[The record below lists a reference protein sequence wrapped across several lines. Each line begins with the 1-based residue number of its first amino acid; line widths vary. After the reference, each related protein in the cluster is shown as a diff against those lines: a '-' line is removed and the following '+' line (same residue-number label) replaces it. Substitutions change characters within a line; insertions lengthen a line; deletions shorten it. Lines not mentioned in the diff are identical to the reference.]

1 MENRWCDMIEQQIAE
16 VKANQDRLWL
26 DMKAEWLRTQESQI
40 SLKERVDEMH
50 YHLFNGFDK
59 MVKETHSSSIE
70 IKEQINLL
78 ARTVGLLNKE
88 VYKSPAQQLAD
99 CPFKKELKQGME
111 KRIKIYLTVFGLVI
125 ALVASVPSWIRVF
138 IGG

>member
-1 MENRWCDMIEQQIAE
+1 MEDRWCDMIEQQIAE

-26 DMKAEWLRTQESQI
+26 DMKAEWLRTQKSQV

-59 MVKETHSSSIE
+59 MVKETHLSSVE

-78 ARTVGLLNKE
+78 AKTIGFLSKE
-88 VYKSPAQQLAD
+88 VYKSPDQQLAD

-111 KRIKIYLTVFGLVI
+111 KRLKIYLTVFGLVI
-125 ALVASVPSWIRVF
+125 ALISSIPAWIRLI